1 MQATTNQE
9 TSIYDL
15 MVGFFLQKVS
25 FSGGNRKY
33 IRTNLPSPYGISVLR
48 NFVYWVD
55 RNLKQ
60 VNIYLVN
67 TNNNTINIA
76 EFFFYI
82 NNTSFFFH
90 WHLFFYFISN
100 NNCQLL
106 TIKHC
111 FFYLLLLSGI
121 QAAILFTLRKK

>member
-9 TSIYDL
+9 TFIYDL

-60 VNIYLVN
+60 VNIYLVY

-76 EFFFYI
+76 EFFFI
-82 NNTSFFFH
+82 STIQAFFFITIY
-90 WHLFFYFISN
+90 FFYFISN
-100 NNCQLL
+100 NNCPLL
-106 TIKHC
+106 TTVQV
-111 FFYLLLLSGI
+111 F
-121 QAAILFTLRKK
+121 AIMFDNSVPPSC

>member
-1 MQATTNQE
+1 MQVTTNQDM
-9 TSIYDL
+9 SIYDL
-15 MVGFFLQKVS
+15 MVFFFLQKVS

-67 TNNNTINIA
+67 TINIA
-76 EFFFYI
+76 E
-82 NNTSFFFH
+82 
-90 WHLFFYFISN
+90 
-100 NNCQLL
+100 
-106 TIKHC
+106 
-111 FFYLLLLSGI
+111 
-121 QAAILFTLRKK
+121 ILFM